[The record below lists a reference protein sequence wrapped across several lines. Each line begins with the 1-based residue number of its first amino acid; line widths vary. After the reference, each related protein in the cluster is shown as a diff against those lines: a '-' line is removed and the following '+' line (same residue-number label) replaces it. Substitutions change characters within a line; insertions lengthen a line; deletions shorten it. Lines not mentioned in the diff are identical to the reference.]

1 MTFKLRAMSVIL
13 ACGYV
18 IWCKCAGLRG
28 HACHLQQEHADAVGV
43 KEVGAAD
50 LPRER
55 GHQRRKERQR
65 RAREALGHHQL
76 LRRAARVTQRILTTL
91 TPLIVPIWPTHREV
105 YGVLLHKPL
114 DPLTH

>member
-1 MTFKLRAMSVIL
+1 MALRATSAIL

-18 IWCKCAGLRG
+18 IRCKCEALRG

-50 LPRER
+50 LPRKR
-55 GHQRRKERQR
+55 GNQRRKERQW

-76 LRRAARVTQRILTTL
+76 LRRAARVTQRILTIL
-91 TPLIVPIWPTHREV
+91 TSLIVPRGVKHRRARAPTK
-105 YGVLLHKPL
+105 G
-114 DPLTH
+114 